1 MPSRAELL
9 DIHIGDKTM
18 KKMIKVFLIF
28 WAVLFVVSFFT
39 AKLEIT
45 FFQRV
50 GYTAV
55 MAGFVAL
62 LSLGSGQKNA
72 VPASKNSQSRKIR
85 VVDIK
90 VPNSPKVL
98 YQIKRNKVYRNLD
111 PKPIYEIRDNK
122 VYIVNSPKVVYTLS
136 ENEIYRNME
145 PVPIWEIRGNKI
157 CVPLSPK
164 VVYEMQA
171 RLAYRN

>member
-1 MPSRAELL
+1 
-9 DIHIGDKTM
+9 M
-18 KKMIKVFLIF
+18 KRMIKVFLIF
-28 WAVLFVVSFFT
+28 WAVLFVVSFYN
-39 AKLEIT
+39 AKPDIT
-45 FFQRV
+45 IFQRV

-55 MAGFVAL
+55 IAGIVAL
-62 LSLGSGQKNA
+62 LSIGGGQKNA
-72 VPASKNSQSRKIR
+72 MPASKNSQSRKIR

-136 ENEIYRNME
+136 ENKIYRNME

-171 RLAYRN
+171 RLEYRN